1 MDKKKR
7 TITKKLGHPQ
17 NPKPI
22 HPAAHPHLKK
32 KEPLHKEALC
42 HTKPPDTRPPLQPT
56 LSLSSPSPDF
66 PSTDQR
72 AAAPPLLKKKN
83 IFFSQVSHQRAP
95 PFLHLSHLPPQTPDH
110 STNTPFSPIP
120 AFFPL
125 FSFSPLASQSFPFP
139 SAPKQTQNRPFPVS
153 GPIAGHQHK
162 LSVSPTSRPVSSII
176 SLNRLNCC
184 RLPPHLPS
192 PGQPQPPN
200 HFFPCT

>member
-1 MDKKKR
+1 V
-7 TITKKLGHPQ
+7 HSQ

-22 HPAAHPHLKK
+22 QPATHPHLKK
-32 KEPLHKEALC
+32 KRAAAQGSPLPHQPAGHKA
-42 HTKPPDTRPPLQPT
+42 PLQPT
-56 LSLSSPSPDF
+56 LSLSSSSPDF

-72 AAAPPLLKKKN
+72 AAAPPFFFKKN

-139 SAPKQTQNRPFPVS
+139 SAPKQT
-153 GPIAGHQHK
+153 
-162 LSVSPTSRPVSSII
+162 
-176 SLNRLNCC
+176 
-184 RLPPHLPS
+184 
-192 PGQPQPPN
+192 
-200 HFFPCT
+200 